1 MACEQDLGETGIG
14 MMGLMFTQ
22 YQHLRQVG

>member
-14 MMGLMFTQ
+14 MMDFIV
-22 YQHLRQVG
+22 YSIPAFRQVE